1 MVRLWAIILLCLFAG
16 QGLAAVEL
24 SHDSPSQAVADE
36 LSFLRDDTGLLQR
49 ADVQS
54 LPVSAWKKNGHEA
67 FSESYNSAT
76 WWLRFNV
83 KNPEKTEHRQLLEI
97 AYPVLDVVEVWLL
110 SGAETKSHYALG
122 DKQIFHDRP
131 VDHRFFLIP
140 VVMPAETEYTILM
153 RVQSTSSVQVPLTVW
168 DERAYFKHDQS
179 RLLGQGMYFG
189 IMLVMALYSLIVFI
203 ALRDRTYLYYFM
215 YILCMPLFIAS
226 LNGLA
231 FQFLWP
237 NSTRWNDQALIVTL
251 CSTMLFAGLF
261 VRRFL
266 LLDQYLPLLAK
277 SITVLVVF
285 TIAAFLASFVLPYSI
300 LMRMVIVVAAIGCI
314 SVLVGGV
321 IRWYRGDLAARLYS
335 IAWFTM
341 LFGGMVLALSKFRI
355 LPQSV
360 FTEYAT
366 QTGSAA
372 GVFLLSFALISRI
385 NEERRQRNMAQQ
397 EVYASERLLQKV
409 QSAALAEQRLAN
421 ELLERRVLERTEA
434 LEAVNL
440 KLEALSST
448 DQLTGMKNRRHFD
461 RLLNDEYAR
470 CFRYQRPVAVMLI
483 DIDHFKR
490 FNDVWGHQV
499 GDDCLRY
506 VATTMLESIRL
517 HTDHIARYGGEE
529 FCAVLPETDAE
540 GARIVAERIRVAVEL
555 MQFEVGGQL
564 LPVTISVGV
573 ASVVPASA
581 DAGRDLVKLADAA
594 LYEAKGAGR
603 NRVVVSL
610 E

>member
-1 MVRLWAIILLCLFAG
+1 MVRLWAIILLCLCAG

-110 SGAETKSHYALG
+110 SGGETKSHYVLG
-122 DKQIFHDRP
+122 DKKIFHDRP
-131 VDHRFFLIP
+131 VDHRFFLVP
-140 VVMPAETEYTILM
+140 VVIPAETEYTILI
-153 RVQSTSSVQVPLTVW
+153 RVQSTSSVQVPLIVW

-237 NSTRWNDQALIVTL
+237 SSTRWNDQALIVTL

-266 LLDQYLPLLAK
+266 LLDQNLPLLAK
-277 SITVLVVF
+277 SISVLVVF
-285 TIAAFLASFVLPYSI
+285 TIAASLASFVLPYSI

-321 IRWYRGDLAARLYS
+321 MRWYRGDMAARLYS

-434 LEAVNL
+434 LEAANL

-506 VATTMLESIRL
+506 VATTMMESIRL

-540 GARIVAERIRVAVEL
+540 GARVVAERIRVAVEL

>member
-1 MVRLWAIILLCLFAG
+1 MVRLWAIILLCLCAG

-24 SHDSPSQAVADE
+24 SHDSPSQTVADE
-36 LSFLRDDTGLLQR
+36 LSFLRDDTGLLQL

-110 SGAETKSHYALG
+110 SGAETKNHYALG
-122 DKQIFHDRP
+122 DKKIFHDRP

-140 VVMPAETEYTILM
+140 VVMPSETEYTILM

-215 YILCMPLFIAS
+215 YIMCMPLFIAS

-285 TIAAFLASFVLPYSI
+285 TIAASLASFILPYSI

-434 LEAVNL
+434 LEAANL

-506 VATTMLESIRL
+506 VATTMMESIRL

-540 GARIVAERIRVAVEL
+540 GARVVAERIRVAVEL

-581 DAGRDLVKLADAA
+581 DAGRDLVRLADAA